1 MSAGATPA
9 SASSNIK
16 PMLIEA
22 AICALPLALVA
33 TYATDGNMTKGITA
47 GAEGAVAHTLGL
59 MFAGSSY
66 GKDSENK
73 YYLTADDKEAEV
85 AVVSGLALGA
95 YVYFKDMKAPGA
107 MAGALR
113 TGLLV
118 AAMSYLGSQVVL
130 PRYNDYMKS
139 A

>member
-1 MSAGATPA
+1 MSAAGATPA

-22 AICALPLALVA
+22 AICAVPLGLVA
-33 TYATDGNMTKGITA
+33 SFATGGDMMKGITA

-85 AVVSGLALGA
+85 AVTSGLALGS
-95 YVYFKDMKAPGA
+95 YVYFFKGRDMAA
-107 MAGALR
+107 SLR

-118 AAMSYLGSQVVL
+118 AAMSYVGSQIVL
-130 PRYNDYMKS
+130 PRYNSYMKS
-139 A
+139 T

>member
-1 MSAGATPA
+1 MSSAGASPA

-22 AICALPLALVA
+22 AICAVPLGLVA
-33 TYATDGNMTKGITA
+33 SFATGGDMMKGITA

-66 GKDSENK
+66 GKDSDGK

-85 AVVSGLALGA
+85 AVVSGVALGA
-95 YVYFKDMKAPGA
+95 YVYFKDRA

-118 AAMSYLGSQVVL
+118 AAMSYLGSQIVL